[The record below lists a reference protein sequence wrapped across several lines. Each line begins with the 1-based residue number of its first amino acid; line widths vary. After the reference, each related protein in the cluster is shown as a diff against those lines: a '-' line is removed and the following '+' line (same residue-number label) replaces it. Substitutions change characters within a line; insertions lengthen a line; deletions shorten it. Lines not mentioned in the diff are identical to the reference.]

1 MYNYFLENNTPETTT
16 AGANSSGTDSD
27 PFDSAKSTPQ
37 MESVC
42 VCVEEYN
49 PSTSG
54 HLQLAKGDLV
64 ESKKLQIQD
73 LKNVWTSSNCSI
85 WTKMC
90 PCWDKFSGTDG
101 KVSTHMNYVY
111 LPISWLC

>member
-1 MYNYFLENNTPETTT
+1 MAYWLMVILSLADNSTTAETTA

-64 ESKKLQIQD
+64 ESKTVFL
-73 LKNVWTSSNCSI
+73 
-85 WTKMC
+85 
-90 PCWDKFSGTDG
+90 FSGCPN
-101 KVSTHMNYVY
+101 KNKALQSQSNIKSTVDF
-111 LPISWLC
+111 